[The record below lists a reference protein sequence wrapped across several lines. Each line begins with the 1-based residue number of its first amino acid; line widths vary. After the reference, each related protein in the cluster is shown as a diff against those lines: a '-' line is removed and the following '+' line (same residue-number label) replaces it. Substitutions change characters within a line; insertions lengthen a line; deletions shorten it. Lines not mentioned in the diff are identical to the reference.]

1 MTNHRHGSGRIFWGL
16 MLIALGSLFLLDQ
29 MGELDFGDIIGRY
42 WPVIFILIG
51 LAILINSGFRDAGS
65 GLFFILFGAVFLLF
79 ELDIL
84 NHHVWHYVWP
94 LAIIALGL
102 WIIAKPALRGAR
114 GRDFPPIKEDDL
126 DATAVFAGMKRKVES
141 RTFRGGEATAV
152 FGSLD
157 LDLTPAA
164 LEGNQATIEL
174 TAVFGGIDV
183 HVPKDWK
190 VVLADTPILGG
201 IHDRRSAPAASGAG
215 PTLHLKATAV
225 FGNVEIKD

>member
-1 MTNHRHGSGRIFWGL
+1 MTRQRHGSGRIFWGL
-16 MLIALGSLFLLDQ
+16 MLIVLGTLFFLDQ

-84 NHHVWHYVWP
+84 THDVWHYIWP

-102 WIIAKPALRGAR
+102 WIIVKPALRGR
-114 GRDFPPIKEDDL
+114 GGRDFPPIKEDDL
-126 DATAVFAGMKRKVES
+126 DATAVFSSMKRKVES
-141 RTFRGGEATAV
+141 RAFRGGEATAV

-157 LDLTPAA
+157 LDLRPAA
-164 LEGNQATIEL
+164 LADNRATIEL

-183 HVPKDWK
+183 HVPRDWNI
-190 VVLADTPILGG
+190 VLADTPILGG

-215 PTLHLKATAV
+215 ATLHIKATAV
-225 FGNVEIKD
+225 FGNVEIRD